1 MVSRISCSRSSASR
15 SRAAAS
21 TSPGTRASRTTWS
34 KSPTRSPT
42 ARAIS
47 AAPSRPT
54 SKTRSP
60 SASSGATSSP
70 SARSKPPA
78 KTARSGSRPCK
89 KQKIR
94 LTFVRRIFY
103 DRVCKPGSVI
113 DSHLSR
119 RIVADTLQPPSRK
132 QPGRPCFL
140 CGVAPDRVYSNGR
153 FRTPLGALL
162 PHLSTLTVIHGGF
175 LFYGTFPRV
184 APAGC
189 YPASRPAK
197 LGLSSRLS
205 ARNHLSCSRVTVYH
219 PVYLISTFI
228 HNEIYL
234 LP

>member
-70 SARSKPPA
+70 SARSKLPA

-94 LTFVRRIFY
+94 LTKVRRIFY

-162 PHLSTLTVIHGGF
+162 PHLSTLTCNAGGISLLHFPWGRPRRPLAVI
-175 LFYGTFPRV
+175 LALWSPDFPRV
-184 APAGC
+184 KPFGFH
-189 YPASRPAK
+189 PQLFSPLAK
-197 LGLSSRLS
+197 D
-205 ARNHLSCSRVTVYH
+205 
-219 PVYLISTFI
+219 I
-228 HNEIYL
+228 L
-234 LP
+234 LYF